1 MSIYLDNAATSFPK
15 PESVYQAVMHAMRT
29 IGASPGRAGHRRSME
44 AGRLLF
50 QAREA
55 VATLFAIPDSSRVIF
70 SHSATEALNLALRG
84 TLIPGDHVITTS
96 MEHNS
101 LLRPLFLLRRQGV
114 ELTIV
119 QAGVDGRVDPDDI
132 RRALRTNTRMI
143 AVGHISNVSG
153 TIQAVDTFAGI
164 AREAGA
170 LFLLDAAQSAGSV
183 PIDVVKTGID
193 LLAAPGHKGLFGPQG
208 TGFLYAASAVP
219 LRPLLAGGTG
229 SSSTSEEQP
238 DTVPEGFEAGTHNL
252 PGIAG
257 LKAGVEFVL
266 EQGAAVIGEK
276 ERKLI
281 TSAAQRLAAVPGVT
295 LCGPIDPADR
305 GGALSFTCAG
315 TDPATLAFMLDQ
327 HFDIAVRAGLHCAP
341 YAHRTLGTFPGGT
354 LRISPGW
361 FTTSEEIAI
370 FCNAVVE
377 CTRSSD

>member
-1 MSIYLDNAATSFPK
+1 M
-15 PESVYQAVMHAMRT
+15 
-29 IGASPGRAGHRRSME
+29 
-44 AGRLLF
+44 F

-55 VATLFAIPDSSRVIF
+55 IATLFAIPDSSRVIF
-70 SHSATEALNLALRG
+70 SHSATEALNLGLRG
-84 TLIPGDHVITTS
+84 TLTAGDHVITTS

-119 QAGVDGRVDPDDI
+119 QAGSDGRVDPDDV
-132 RRALRTNTRMI
+132 RRALRPNTSMI
-143 AVGHISNVSG
+143 AVGHVSNVSG
-153 TIQAVDTFAGI
+153 TIQAIDLLAGI

-229 SSSTSEEQP
+229 SSSTDEEQP
-238 DTVPEGFEAGTHNL
+238 DMVPEGFEAGTHNL

-266 EQGAAVIGEK
+266 KQGAAVIGER
-276 ERKLI
+276 ERQFVC
-281 TSAAQRLAAVPGVT
+281 SAAQRLAAVPGIT
-295 LCGPIDPADR
+295 LCGPNDPADR
-305 GGALSFTCAG
+305 GGVLSFTNAEM
-315 TDPATLAFMLDQ
+315 DPAMLAFMLDQ
-327 HFDIAVRAGLHCAP
+327 RFDIAVRAGLHCAP
-341 YAHRTLGTFPGGT
+341 QAHRTLGTFPGGT
-354 LRISPGW
+354 LRLSPGW
-361 FTTSEEIAI
+361 FNTSEEIAI
-370 FCNAVVE
+370 FCDAVVE
-377 CTRSSD
+377 CSRRPD